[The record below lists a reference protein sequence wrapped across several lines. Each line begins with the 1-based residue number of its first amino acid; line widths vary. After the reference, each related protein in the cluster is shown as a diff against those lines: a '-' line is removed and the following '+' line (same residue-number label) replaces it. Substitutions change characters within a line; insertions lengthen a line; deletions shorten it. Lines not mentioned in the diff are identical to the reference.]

1 MDRVENKKSLL
12 VASLVW
18 IFRILVGATFLV
30 SGWSKSIDP
39 WGFIYKI
46 EEYFSV
52 WGLVL
57 PREITLA
64 FAMLLSVS
72 EFVAGM
78 LVATGAMRRV
88 SVWLAAAFMCFMLPL
103 TAYIAVADPVSD
115 CGCFGDFIVLS
126 NYATLGKNIVL
137 SAMIIYLLT
146 CNDRV
151 AGIFTL
157 SVQWLVVAGA
167 IAYSTALAFIG
178 YRYQPLVDFRPYP
191 VGSVLSASVDLSDI
205 GEDSYIYPNT
215 EDSYIYTK
223 DGVEKSFGIDDLPDS
238 TWTFVS
244 AEIADVSEPAE
255 TLTVYDEDGFN
266 VTDEVLDG
274 VGDMLILVVS
284 DPGIR
289 YLTKSRLANELYEH
303 LTVNDSGRMVAFVAA
318 EGDALQSWRQLAL
331 PEYPVYSVEDTSLK
345 ELVRGDA
352 ALVWLH
358 DGTISW
364 KRNLASVRFDAL
376 RSNRSDGGKLI
387 GSEDYSDGST
397 FHLWLTLSFIAWLIL
412 VYVLKFPDK
421 ILFRLIR
428 HSAKNS

>member
-1 MDRVENKKSLL
+1 
-12 VASLVW
+12 
-18 IFRILVGATFLV
+18 
-30 SGWSKSIDP
+30 
-39 WGFIYKI
+39 
-46 EEYFSV
+46 
-52 WGLVL
+52 
-57 PREITLA
+57 
-64 FAMLLSVS
+64 
-72 EFVAGM
+72 
-78 LVATGAMRRV
+78 
-88 SVWLAAAFMCFMLPL
+88 MLPL

-255 TLTVYDEDGFN
+255 TLTVYDEDGFD

-421 ILFRLIR
+421 ILCRLIR